1 MKRHLKRIGLF
12 YLYNTLAIFAGTLIG
27 VFPTLALR
35 LVFQKDMSHAYLI
48 QGLVCEL
55 TIVGVLVFLMQRECY
70 EKRQFSFKS
79 VILPAVIVCVIR
91 WLLWIATSGKI
102 AFWVTGAATSLSYV
116 FFPNVSFLFR
126 NSETVFYN
134 LLSTIIC
141 DFLFILPAFIGGGYF
156 GYWRRMHENKKMI
169 KEHEEQ
175 SK

>member
-1 MKRHLKRIGLF
+1 MKSYLKRIGLF

-35 LVFQKDMSHAYLI
+35 LVFQKTMNDAYLI

-79 VILPAVIVCVIR
+79 VVLPAGIVCVIR
-91 WLLWIATSGKI
+91 WLIWIATSGKI
-102 AFWVTGAATSLSYV
+102 AFWVTGAASSFSSLL
-116 FFPNVSFLFR
+116 FPNISFAFR

-134 LLSTIIC
+134 LLSTILC
-141 DFLFILPAFIGGGYF
+141 DFLFILPAFICGGYW
-156 GYWRRMHENKKMI
+156 GYRRRIRENEKMI
-169 KEHEEQ
+169 SEH
-175 SK
+175 KANTK

>member
-1 MKRHLKRIGLF
+1 MKSYLKRTGLF

-35 LVFQKDMSHAYLI
+35 LAFQKEMSDAYLI

-55 TIVGVLVFLMQRECY
+55 SIVGVLLFLMRRECY

-79 VILPAVIVCVIR
+79 VILPASIVCVIR

-102 AFWVTGAATSLSYV
+102 AFWATGAATSFSCI
-116 FFPNVSFLFR
+116 FFPSISFAFR
-126 NSETVFYN
+126 SSETVFYN

-141 DFLFILPAFIGGGYF
+141 DFLFILPAFIGGGYW
-156 GYWRRMHENKKMI
+156 GYRRRINENKKMI

-175 SK
+175 TK